1 MMKSAP
7 VIPENRILPLDRF
20 KGICVFLML
29 FLGITSTG
37 VDNAAHIG
45 GFVAGFLVATLTGL
59 RRKKRED

>member
-1 MMKSAP
+1 MFLS
-7 VIPENRILPLDRF
+7 
-20 KGICVFLML
+20 VFLML

-37 VDNAAHIG
+37 VDNAAHRG